1 MSSSRSRIPAEIEG
15 GGGPYIIGKTL
26 GIGSFSKVKLA
37 KHKASGEQVA
47 IKILNRKKLK
57 AMDMGAKVRRE
68 IDILR
73 EFQHPHI
80 IRLYEV
86 IENQTD
92 IFCVME
98 YVPNGELFEY
108 IVAKG
113 RLEEPEARAIFQQIV
128 SGVAYCHL
136 HMVVHRDLKPEN
148 LLMDSEDRIKIA
160 DFGLSNMMRDGK
172 FLKTSCGSPN
182 YAAPEVISGQLYAG
196 PEVDVWSCGVI
207 LYAILCGSLPF
218 DDENIRNLFRKI
230 KGGIY
235 TIPSYISKNAQDL
248 IRRMLVVDPMRRIT
262 IAEIRNHSWFK
273 TNLPR
278 YLAIA
283 EDQRKALS
291 RSRIDETVLKAV
303 VEKGYPASVVEKALA
318 VGPKLL
324 TAPATGQ
331 RRALRAASV
340 MYNIL
345 LDQIGRKKSYNLEM
359 NELKSSVDISMAS
372 ASDSGPLAIEPFTD
386 TTPMDATATA
396 VGLGI
401 NDQNTNDNNNNTL
414 GTDNKFAP
422 ETDSSQAFTAYCLT
436 SMYKFQKQMQQEVN
450 DAAMASAGHPDAIG
464 AIDRDENK
472 LMAAAIAASAAPPT
486 AQTTGISS
494 ANKYQPPI
502 QRLASSTWTI
512 GHAAYIKPE
521 MLMFQIFNV
530 LRECGCTW
538 KKVGS
543 YSLRFK
549 RQGQPPSRKCLDSK
563 LQGPHNYAVGAQLH
577 IYKAPRNQIVMD
589 IEKLFGDVFPFMQ
602 LCSAIVSAMPIN
614 N

>member
-1 MSSSRSRIPAEIEG
+1 MKRRIPHELEG

-37 KHKASGEQVA
+37 KHKSSGEQVA

-57 AMDMGAKVRRE
+57 SMDMGAKVRRE
-68 IDILR
+68 IEILR

-86 IENQTD
+86 IETQTD
-92 IFCVME
+92 IYCVME

-113 RLEEPEARAIFQQIV
+113 RLVEAEARSIFQQIV

-148 LLMDSEDRIKIA
+148 LLMDGEDRIKIA
-160 DFGLSNMMRDGK
+160 DFGLSNMMLDGK

-262 IAEIRNHSWFK
+262 IDQIRNHSWFK
-273 TNLPR
+273 TSLPR
-278 YLAIA
+278 YLAIP
-283 EDQRKALS
+283 EDQRRALS
-291 RSRIDETVLKAV
+291 RTRMDSNVMKAV
-303 VEKGYPASVVEKALA
+303 VQKGYPEGVIERAL
-318 VGPKLL
+318 GMGSRFL
-324 TAPATGQ
+324 TEPATGQ
-331 RRALRAASV
+331 RQALRSAAV

-345 LDQIGRKKSYNLEM
+345 LDQRRRKQSYNVEVPD
-359 NELKSSVDISMAS
+359 LKSSLPGLRELLPSPMGSGS
-372 ASDSGPLAIEPFTD
+372 APATVADPSGSSD
-386 TTPMDATATA
+386 TTAMDIHDEGGSKPNA
-396 VGLGI
+396 GSHL
-401 NDQNTNDNNNNTL
+401 
-414 GTDNKFAP
+414 
-422 ETDSSQAFTAYCLT
+422 TAYSLT
-436 SMYKFQKQMQQEVN
+436 SMHKAAKRLEQPEGGGGGGQM
-450 DAAMASAGHPDAIG
+450 
-464 AIDRDENK
+464 
-472 LMAAAIAASAAPPT
+472 AP
-486 AQTTGISS
+486 
-494 ANKYQPPI
+494 QPLG
-502 QRLASSTWTI
+502 RVGGTTWTI
-512 GHAAYIKPE
+512 GRAENIKPDVLLRRIC
-521 MLMFQIFNV
+521 MV

-543 YSLRFK
+543 YALRVK
-549 RQGQPPSRKCLDSK
+549 RQGSRSGEEGEEKSGK
-563 LQGPHNYAVGAQLH
+563 KGEEKKSGERQAVRRERQAVGIQLQ
-577 IYKAPRNQIVMD
+577 IYKAPRNQVVLD
-589 IEKLFGDVFPFMQ
+589 IEKMFGDVFPFLQ
-602 LCSAIVSAMPIN
+602 LCSSIISRISLNP
-614 N
+614 